1 VRDALAWKPDACFS
15 HNMSALRVDEA
26 LAARVP
32 VVKMM
37 HGYFGTCIGGEKVHK
52 FPSMVA
58 CVRRFGIGCAALYL
72 PRHCGSWSVGALSEQ
87 YAWARAQQ
95 GLFARYAAVV
105 VASEHMRREYAG
117 NGVPE
122 QRLTVARLFATA
134 GGTPHAGVTPDPFRV
149 LFVGRMTAHKG
160 GDALVRAIAHAQ
172 DTTGVRISATF
183 VGDGPQRADW
193 SALAERVGVEAE
205 FTGWLDERSR
215 DAQYQQ
221 AALIAVPSVWPEP
234 FGLVGLE
241 AGAFG
246 VPAVAFDVGGIGE
259 WLRDGHNGWLV
270 PAAGGARALGAA
282 IAAAV
287 AERGALQAFR
297 LRAWQV
303 AQEMSRERH
312 LDVIE
317 HLLSRASNVERA

>member
-1 VRDALAWKPDACFS
+1 
-15 HNMSALRVDEA
+15 
-26 LAARVP
+26 
-32 VVKMM
+32 
-37 HGYFGTCIGGEKVHK
+37 
-52 FPSMVA
+52 
-58 CVRRFGIGCAALYL
+58 
-72 PRHCGSWSVGALSEQ
+72 
-87 YAWARAQQ
+87 
-95 GLFARYAAVV
+95 
-105 VASEHMRREYAG
+105 
-117 NGVPE
+117 
-122 QRLTVARLFATA
+122 
-134 GGTPHAGVTPDPFRV
+134 
-149 LFVGRMTAHKG
+149 
-160 GDALVRAIAHAQ
+160 
-172 DTTGVRISATF
+172 
-183 VGDGPQRADW
+183 
-193 SALAERVGVEAE
+193 VEAE

-317 HLLSRASNVERA
+317 HLLSQASNVEWA